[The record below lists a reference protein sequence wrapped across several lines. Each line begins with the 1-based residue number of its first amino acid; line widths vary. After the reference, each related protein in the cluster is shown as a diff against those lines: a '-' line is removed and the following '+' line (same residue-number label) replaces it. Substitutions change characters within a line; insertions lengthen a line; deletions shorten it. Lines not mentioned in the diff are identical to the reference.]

1 MIKNF
6 QGADF
11 SSFSASIE
19 KLVALNTAKF
29 EAAVQTQTAAAQDL
43 VELTQSRVKA
53 LTEVKDFEGLNAF
66 YQEQNELAQKAVA
79 KAIEDSKAAV
89 EEAQSYGEEVKKI
102 VTQSIETAT
111 AEVKKAARKPLN

>member
-1 MIKNF
+1 MIKDF

-11 SSFSASIE
+11 SSFTASIE

-53 LTEVKDFEGLNAF
+53 LTEVKDFDGLNAF

-79 KAIEDSKAAV
+79 KAVADSKTAV

-102 VTQSIETAT
+102 VTQSVETAT
-111 AEVKKAARKPLN
+111 AEVKKAAKKVA